1 MGDPHGQGWRADCR
15 QRSRSLRGREMK
27 LPAYHR
33 LISRSPRHCLFVTGF
48 LCACFLPTVKAQASV
63 LAVGWSAEDSP
74 VYKLEVPDGAVSLL
88 GYSGFRGL
96 NSLARGPEDQFYS
109 VATYTDKS
117 TLVSIDPLD
126 GHGTQ
131 LASLDVVGVRG
142 LASDASGNLYG
153 ALANGKII
161 QIDPATGL
169 TTQIVQTPYVLIQG
183 LAFSPSGSL
192 YAWDGNAG
200 LIGIDVAARTATD
213 VNPAEGGLL
222 GIQTIYFTGDGKLYG
237 LRNYLYDINL
247 DTGKATQLY
256 LVGSFDLR
264 GAEVIAPEPA
274 SLLLVSLAS
283 LRVLRRPRLAS
294 KHPIL

>member
-1 MGDPHGQGWRADCR
+1 
-15 QRSRSLRGREMK
+15 MK

-33 LISRSPRHCLFVTGF
+33 PVPRSPLQNACVLGFV
-48 LCACFLPTVKAQASV
+48 CACFLPALTTHASV

-74 VYKLEVPDGAVSLL
+74 VYKIEVPDGTASLL

-117 TLVSIDPLD
+117 TLVSIDPVD

-161 QIDPATGL
+161 QIDPVTGL

-183 LAFSPSGSL
+183 LAFSPGGSL

-200 LIGIDVAARTATD
+200 LIGIDVTAHTATD
-213 VNPAEGGLL
+213 VNPAEGGVL
-222 GIQTIYFTGDGKLYG
+222 GIQTIYFTADGKLFG

-247 DTGKATQLY
+247 ETGKATQLY
-256 LVGSFDLR
+256 LVGSFDFR

-274 SLLLVSLAS
+274 SLLLVSLAGLS
-283 LRVLRRPRLAS
+283 VLRRSRPAS